1 MHSVSIVSKRKAF
14 SARPAHGPAVAAWS
28 IWRARLLTLLVWGGV
43 GWSATYWVLSASP
56 SAPRTEVDGQVAA
69 TEDGFSDA
77 HAVARAL
84 GSASTETVSDV
95 TTARYKLLG
104 VAAGAQGVALIAIDD
119 QPGRPYR
126 LNATLPDGARIVA
139 LGRDSASVRLN
150 DGQTMILRVSELVSE
165 RVSGAS
171 AAAASVPPVMTGSE
185 PVQLP
190 VQAWGE
196 PQGVRERSSDDGS
209 VRLKRGKEAA
219 NSAADVILE
228 QRD

>member
-1 MHSVSIVSKRKAF
+1 MEI
-14 SARPAHGPAVAAWS
+14 
-28 IWRARLLTLLVWGGV
+28 
-43 GWSATYWVLSASP
+43 
-56 SAPRTEVDGQVAA
+56 DGQVAA
-69 TEDGFSDA
+69 TEDAFSDA
-77 HAVARAL
+77 QAVARAL
-84 GSASTETVSDV
+84 GSPSTVTVSDV

-150 DGQTMILRVSELVSE
+150 DGQTMILRVSELM
-165 RVSGAS
+165 SGAS

-185 PVQLP
+185 QAQLP
-190 VQAWGE
+190 VEALAE
-196 PQGVRERSSDDGS
+196 PQGGRERNSDDGS

-228 QRD
+228 RRD

>member
-56 SAPRTEVDGQVAA
+56 SAPRMEIDGQVAA
-69 TEDGFSDA
+69 TEDAFSDA
-77 HAVARAL
+77 QAVARAL
-84 GSASTETVSDV
+84 GSPSTVTVSDV

-150 DGQTMILRVSELVSE
+150 DGQTMILRVSELM
-165 RVSGAS
+165 SGAS

-185 PVQLP
+185 QAQLP
-190 VQAWGE
+190 VEALAE
-196 PQGVRERSSDDGS
+196 PQGGRERNSDDGS

-228 QRD
+228 RRD